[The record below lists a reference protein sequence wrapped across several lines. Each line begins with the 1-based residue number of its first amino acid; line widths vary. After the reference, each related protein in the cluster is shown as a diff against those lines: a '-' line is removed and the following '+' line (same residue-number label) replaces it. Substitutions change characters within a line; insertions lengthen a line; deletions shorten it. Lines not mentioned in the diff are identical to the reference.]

1 MRVIREN
8 AHYVFNHPKSHR
20 FARGIARRY
29 SRDFFQFSIIRL
41 TLGQSSWLDRR
52 VSVTAAKP
60 FALEELSPE
69 KLRKAFPKAKIR
81 SFAAKA
87 ELFAQASKASAF
99 FFVLSGKVRISRR
112 SGNGMDFPLATIG
125 KGEFLGEMALLTGR
139 KRSARAVAVTGVKV
153 MELTAH
159 DLRQLLEVN
168 SPFAA
173 TMGLQLATLLAK
185 RLDNVLDI
193 FTDPKVLK
201 RLTADGQQVDVTK
214 VLREMYAHCVV

>member
-1 MRVIREN
+1 MS
-8 AHYVFNHPKSHR
+8 AT
-20 FARGIARRY
+20 
-29 SRDFFQFSIIRL
+29 L
-41 TLGQSSWLDRR
+41 T
-52 VSVTAAKP
+52 KP
-60 FALEELSPE
+60 FALEELSAE
-69 KLRKAFPKAKIR
+69 KLRKAFPKAR
-81 SFAAKA
+81 VQTFAAKS

-112 SGNGMDFPLATIG
+112 SSNGVEFPLATIG

-139 KRSARAVAVTGVKV
+139 KRSARAVAVTSVKV
-153 MELTAH
+153 LELTSH

-173 TMGLQLATLLAK
+173 TVGLQLAALLAV

-201 RLTADGQQVDVTK
+201 RLTSDGQPVDVTK